1 MKTTTAV
8 AALSLVVATGC
19 SRKGAGGPARIPVTV
34 ARAEQRAVP
43 YEIIATGT
51 VEPRQTVSVQ
61 SQVTGVLTQV
71 AFREGDDVAAGQ
83 VLFQIDARPFQAALD
98 QARAMLARDQA
109 QAQSA
114 VLDAQRYAE
123 LVKQDYVTKS
133 DYEAKRA
140 AAEALQAVVRA
151 DSAAVASAALN
162 LDWAT
167 IRAPIAGRTGRLLVH
182 EGNLVRANA
191 NATDPLVVIHQI
203 HPILV
208 RFAVPEAH
216 LADIQRYRK
225 NRLPVLVSPSKTDTV
240 FTEGTLTFIDNSV
253 DTTTGTVLLK
263 AEFTNRDNALWP
275 GEFLNTRLQLYIEDK
290 ALVVPSQAV
299 MNGQQ
304 GSYLFVVNQDG
315 TARSQPVTVERTA
328 GAYAV
333 LAQGAEAGGGVRPG
347 DEVVTDGQLRL
358 VAGAP
363 VEVKGVAEPAREL
376 EADK

>member
-51 VEPRQTVSVQ
+51 GEPRQTVSVQ

-151 DSAAVASAALN
+151 DSAAVASAQLN
-162 LDWAT
+162 LEWAA
-167 IRAPIAGRTGRLLVH
+167 IRAPIAGRTGRLLVR

-191 NATDPLVVIHQI
+191 ADPLVVINQI
-203 HPILV
+203 RPILV
-208 RFAVPEAH
+208 RFAVPQKY
-216 LADIQRYRK
+216 LGDIQRYHQHQ
-225 NRLPVLVSPSKTDTV
+225 LPVFASPSQTDTV
-240 FTEGTLTFIDNSV
+240 FSEGVLTFVDNSV
-253 DTTTGTVLLK
+253 DTTTGTVVLK
-263 AEFTNRDNALWP
+263 
-275 GEFLNTRLQLYIEDK
+275 G
-290 ALVVPSQAV
+290 
-299 MNGQQ
+299 
-304 GSYLFVVNQDG
+304 
-315 TARSQPVTVERTA
+315 
-328 GAYAV
+328 
-333 LAQGAEAGGGVRPG
+333 
-347 DEVVTDGQLRL
+347 
-358 VAGAP
+358 
-363 VEVKGVAEPAREL
+363 
-376 EADK
+376 